1 MHAEPREFT
10 GQAYAKAPVVMSSA
24 RASRSAALISTD
36 IKESGLWL
44 WQGEVPPSPSLPQ
57 PKSRYQK
64 ILRRIMPVARWTGWI
79 ALPAGFALA
88 FLAVSMIP
96 RSDKSVSANTP
107 VSADRP
113 AAAPSSAPSP
123 TVARTPAEPKEAQ
136 LHQVQLPSPPAAKI
150 AAQGP
155 EPPVA
160 KGRAERKLSR
170 SARKTHAHRSHVR
183 RGQLLFPMPG
193 VLTPPPMTWQGGDY

>member
-107 VSADRP
+107 VSAHRP
-113 AAAPSSAPSP
+113 AA
-123 TVARTPAEPKEAQ
+123 ARTPAEPKEAQ
-136 LHQVQLPSPPAAKI
+136 LDQVQLPSPPAAKI
-150 AAQGP
+150 ATQGP
-155 EPPVA
+155 EPPLA

-170 SARKTHAHRSHVR
+170 SARKTHAHRAHVR